1 MFFPEDCCSQQKI
14 EIFMLTNTIIFS
26 NQLPTLQYSST
37 SEQFDETWEAPLS
50 ILLGLGRAAGAD
62 FIEFFLERHNYIS
75 CLAEDDVITSISPSL
90 ATGAGVRVFRG
101 KADCYVSTNNLT
113 FIGLKA
119 ALEKGLA
126 ILGLQLPTA
135 NAFIPEINLEIFRDY
150 ASRRGKDSW
159 LGLCSS
165 IQEMGEVLLDST
177 GQLQK
182 KVSHVQSRR
191 ANYFRD
197 WQEVLVAGSDGT
209 FARDIRLTQ
218 SVALNVL
225 CADGANRVSIGDRT
239 GNTSD
244 ANFLRTWDAEKSAAT
259 VGESA
264 GKMLYADY
272 VESGNYPIIMA
283 NHFGGVIFHEACGH
297 LLETTQIE
305 RKTTPFADQKGQKIA
320 HESLTAWD
328 EGRSENAFG
337 TIDMDDEGMPAQ
349 RTLLIEKGVLKNFLA
364 DRAGSLRTGHPRT
377 GSGRRQ
383 NYTYAA
389 ASRMRNTYIA
399 TGEYST
405 QDLFASIDKGI
416 YCKKM
421 GGGSVGATG
430 QFNFGVD
437 EAYLIE
443 NGKITKPLK
452 GAILI
457 GEAKEIMNKVS
468 MCSQDLELAPGF
480 CGSVSGSI
488 YTTVG
493 QPHIKVDSITVGG
506 R

>member
-1 MFFPEDCCSQQKI
+1 MHPSTLLLSKE
-14 EIFMLTNTIIFS
+14 
-26 NQLPTLQYSST
+26 LPTLQYTST
-37 SEQFDETWEAPLS
+37 LDRFDETWSAPLS
-50 ILLGLGRAAGAD
+50 TLLGLGRAAGAD
-62 FIEFFLERHNYIS
+62 FIEFFLERVNYIS
-75 CLAEDDVITSISPSL
+75 CLAEDDTITSIAPRL

-101 KADCYVSTNNLT
+101 QADCYVSTNDLS
-113 FIGLKA
+113 FSGLKA
-119 ALEKGLA
+119 ALEKGLS
-126 ILGLQLPTA
+126 ILGLQLPTP
-135 NAFIPEINLEIFRDY
+135 NAYIPEINLELLRDY
-150 ASRRGKDSW
+150 ATTRGKDAW
-159 LGLCSS
+159 LSQCSS
-165 IQEMGEVLLDST
+165 MREMGEVLLDANA
-177 GQLQK
+177 QLQLK
-182 KVSHVQSRR
+182 ASHVQSRR
-191 ANYFRD
+191 ATYFRD
-197 WQEVLVAGSDGT
+197 WQEVLVAASDGT

-218 SVALNVL
+218 SVGYNLL
-225 CADGANRVSIGDRT
+225 CADGANRSSIGQRA
-239 GNTSD
+239 GSTSQPD
-244 ANFLRTWDAEKSAAT
+244 FLRVWQYESAAEE
-259 VGESA
+259 VAESA

-272 VESGNYPIIMA
+272 VESGSYPIIMA
-283 NHFGGVIFHEACGH
+283 NEFGGVIFHEACGH

-305 RKTTPFADQKGQKIA
+305 KKTSPFSDKKGEKIA

-328 EGRSENAFG
+328 EGRSPNAFG

-364 DRAGSLRTGHPRT
+364 DRTGSLRTGHPRT

-383 NYTYAA
+383 NYTFAA
-389 ASRMRNTYIA
+389 ASRMRNTYIS
-399 TGEYST
+399 TGDYSNE
-405 QDLFASIDKGI
+405 DLFASIDKGI

-430 QFNFGVD
+430 KFNFGVD

-457 GEAKEIMNKVS
+457 GEAQEIMNKIS
-468 MCSQDLELAPGF
+468 MCSQDLALAAGF